1 MEDVLKGVYQHF
13 KGNYY
18 LVEGVAIHTET
29 LGELVV
35 YRALYGDRKLFVRP
49 KPMFTEMVEHKGE
62 QVPRFKRLTDKE
74 SEEYLLRDLFQ
85 EITDSIL
92 GTNDK

>member
-1 MEDVLKGVYQHF
+1 MEEVKTGYYKHF

-18 LVEGVAIHTET
+18 LVEGVAIHSET

-35 YRALYGDRKLFVRP
+35 YRAQYGDRKLFVRP
-49 KPMFTEMVEHKGE
+49 VNMFTEMVEYQGTR
-62 QVPRFKRLTDKE
+62 VPRFRFLTP
-74 SEEYLLRDLFQ
+74 EELANFLVNDLMQ
-85 EITDSIL
+85 DITDSIL